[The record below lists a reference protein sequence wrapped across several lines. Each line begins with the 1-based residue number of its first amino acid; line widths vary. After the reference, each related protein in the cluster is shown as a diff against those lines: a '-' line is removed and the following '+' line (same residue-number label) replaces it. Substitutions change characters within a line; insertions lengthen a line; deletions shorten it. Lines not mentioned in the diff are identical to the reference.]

1 MVTAEKDVMDV
12 TTERK
17 DGVLSVRVDG
27 RIDGSTALAF
37 REAIETAI
45 ADRDRAV
52 IVNCEGLSYIGSAG
66 LRTVL
71 AIAKTVSNRDA
82 RFALFSL
89 SEPVQKIFE
98 KSGFDTI
105 ITIRPSQAEALA
117 AVEVAPQ

>member
-45 ADRDRAV
+45 ADSDRAV

-71 AIAKTVSNRDA
+71 AIAKAVSNRDA
-82 RFALFSL
+82 RFALCSL
-89 SEPVQKIFE
+89 SEPVQRIFE
-98 KSGFDTI
+98 NSGFDTI
-105 ITIRPSQAEALA
+105 ITIRPSRAEALA
-117 AVEVAPQ
+117 AIEVAPQ